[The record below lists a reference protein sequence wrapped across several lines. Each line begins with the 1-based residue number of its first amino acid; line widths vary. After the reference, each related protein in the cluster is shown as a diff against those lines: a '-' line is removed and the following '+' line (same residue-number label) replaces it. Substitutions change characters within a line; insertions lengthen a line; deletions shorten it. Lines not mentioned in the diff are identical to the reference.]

1 MTYGQRDGQTDQH
14 QIFFYQE
21 NSCEPPMC
29 HVSYKCKRKNQYLK
43 RHIVVILRNKYI
55 LRR

>member
-1 MTYGQRDGQTDQH
+1 MTYGQKDGQTDQH